1 MTIEAQLAELIEI
14 NKSMLAAMQSG
25 AQIAAVNPGFAPA
38 PQEAAEKKTRTK
50 KDAKA
55 DTATVANEPTTSGEA
70 AMGLVPGDPEG
81 TRYWVSEELSRV
93 YAQKPNDPN
102 PEEASFK
109 IKTADH
115 YALKKADFA
124 KKSEAAAAAQKVA
137 DTAPSA
143 TPDAATASDV
153 TFTSVVD
160 AIKALNSK
168 LAKTDPAAG
177 RAAVLGVLKEF
188 GCESK
193 TVPALE
199 AVGKNA
205 EILAHVKKL
214 SAAADASGTDDLGI

>member
-1 MTIEAQLAELIEI
+1 MTIESQLAELVEI
-14 NKSMLAAMQSG
+14 NKAMLAAIQSG
-25 AQIAAVNPGFAPA
+25 AQVAAAGAAPA
-38 PQEAAEKKTRTK
+38 PQETATEKKTRGSK

-55 DTATVANEPTTSGEA
+55 DTAAGAAETPANN
-70 AMGLVPGDPEG
+70 MGLVPGDAEG

-93 YAQKPNDPN
+93 YAQKPNDPD
-102 PEEASFK
+102 PEDASFK
-109 IKTADH
+109 IETADH

-124 KKSEAAAAAQKVA
+124 KKSEAAAAAPKAA

-143 TPDAATASDV
+143 TPAAGTASDV

-168 LAKTDPAAG
+168 LAKADPAAG
-177 RAAVLGVLKEF
+177 RAAVLGVLKHF
-188 GCESK
+188 GCEGK

-205 EILAHVKKL
+205 EILAHVQKL
-214 SAAADASGTDDLGI
+214 SADADAASTDDLGI